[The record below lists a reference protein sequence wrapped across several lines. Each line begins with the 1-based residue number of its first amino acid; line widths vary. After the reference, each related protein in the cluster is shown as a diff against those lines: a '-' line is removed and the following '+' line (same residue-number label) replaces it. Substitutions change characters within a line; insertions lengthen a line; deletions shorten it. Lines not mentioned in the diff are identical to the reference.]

1 VKRAQSFRTEPF
13 FVVKRLADEVES
25 NETTIFILVNRKSLP
40 DKNYANAPLMNEL
53 FEGQV

>member
-1 VKRAQSFRTEPF
+1 MTEPF

-25 NETTIFILVNRKSLP
+25 NETTIFILANRKSLP
-40 DKNYANAPLMNEL
+40 DKNYANVPLMNEL